1 MYNDLIS
8 VIVPVYNV
16 EEFLPYSLD
25 SIVNQ
30 SYENLE
36 IIIINDGSTD
46 MSGKICNEYA
56 KRDKRIKVINQ
67 ENKGLSGARNTGIAN
82 ASGKYIA
89 FIDSDD
95 IISSQFLK
103 YLHKIIVETQS
114 DIAECSFTKI
124 GENEVFA
131 KKYEFDEDEKYI
143 VINSEQA
150 LNRLH
155 NEDVEITI
163 KSVVVWN
170 KLYKKELF
178 NEIEFPK
185 GKRYEDDFTTYKIL
199 GKIHKMVSSNR
210 ILYNYVQR
218 KKSIMHQKFSLKRL
232 DALEVFDNYINVF
245 KWHSDKYLF
254 DKCLV
259 RHLRVL
265 TTILEELYNS
275 DYGEKDKIKEI
286 LKERYDETVKI
297 LQKHMKDLGIEEKE
311 FIKNS
316 IEMYSKKF
324 NKF

>member
-1 MYNDLIS
+1 M
-8 VIVPVYNV
+8 
-16 EEFLPYSLD
+16 
-25 SIVNQ
+25 
-30 SYENLE
+30 
-36 IIIINDGSTD
+36 
-46 MSGKICNEYA
+46 
-56 KRDKRIKVINQ
+56 
-67 ENKGLSGARNTGIAN
+67 
-82 ASGKYIA
+82 
-89 FIDSDD
+89 
-95 IISSQFLK
+95 
-103 YLHKIIVETQS
+103 
-114 DIAECSFTKI
+114 
-124 GENEVFA
+124 
-131 KKYEFDEDEKYI
+131 
-143 VINSEQA
+143 
-150 LNRLH
+150 
-155 NEDVEITI
+155 
-163 KSVVVWN
+163 VWN

-316 IEMYSKKF
+316 IEMYSEKF